1 MKKIKKTLAFLL
13 SLGLTVS
20 MLAGCGSKTNETTA
34 AADAQTESAADEKES
49 GADESGSAAA
59 TTSDKTYKIGVL
71 QYVQHDALDA
81 SNEGFFAA
89 LDDLGIKYD
98 ADQQNA
104 REETRHGDDHARV
117 CAPFGREGRVCLLEQ
132 LDERDVDH
140 HAAREAQR
148 ERKQPFVGAFS
159 EEGDRAA
166 DARGEA
172 RAECQQQGDED
183 IVFFHTNR
191 FRLFGKYA
199 ANRPG
204 CRVFHRKD
212 NA

>member
-1 MKKIKKTLAFLL
+1 MDADGQRRHHAHAHQTGIVRLMVHLL
-13 SLGLTVS
+13 DSVCFVG
-20 MLAGCGSKTNETTA
+20 
-34 AADAQTESAADEKES
+34 
-49 GADESGSAAA
+49 
-59 TTSDKTYKIGVL
+59 I
-71 QYVQHDALDA
+71 LDR
-81 SNEGFFAA
+81 G
-89 LDDLGIKYD
+89 DQPVDD

-148 ERKQPFVGAFS
+148 ERKQPFVGAFG